1 MPVVFKIPTTTRLA
15 SLVVFGLLGFTGGV
29 TAVVAQP
36 TDQAVEISLPA
47 GDLADSLDKLGDQSG
62 VQIMYEPLLAKGVK
76 VPAVI
81 GKLTVRDALERL
93 LTHTGLKADRV
104 NDRTVVLKRV
114 ETNNSRADRP
124 QAKSPAPAQA
134 EDTTP
139 VIEEVMVTA
148 QKRAERL
155 NDVPLPVSVINT
167 DNLTDNGKVL
177 LKDYYNTVPGLQ
189 LTPSYEQNQFIT
201 IRGIT
206 TGNGAIPTVGFVID
220 DVPFGSPIAQGSS
233 LPDIDPG
240 DLDRIEVLRGPQG
253 TLYGASSMGGLVKFV
268 TKTPSTDAFSGRV
281 EAGTSTI
288 KNGAEAG
295 YQVRA
300 SLNMPVSENFAVRV
314 SGFQREEPGYIDDPS
329 LNQKGVNEVRS
340 EGGRFSALWKV
351 ADNFSIIASAL
362 YQSDRGDGVSDV
374 TVAPG
379 LGDLQQQFIP
389 NTGAWHRVTQAYSLT
404 LKADPG
410 DFHIVSLTG
419 YNQTRYQDIFD
430 FSAVFGA
437 DMQKTFGVSGAPY
450 SDDFQP
456 RNLTEEL
463 RISRNLGDH
472 FEWLVGGFVA
482 DDTNKLRQT
491 AAAENTT
498 TGQIVGVGD
507 DGIYHYKY
515 HEYAFFSDLT
525 YHATDRLGIQVGGRY
540 SYLENVTG
548 PYSVV
553 EPIFTGNTIPV
564 IQNVLDAHFHPA
576 TFLVTPQYNI
586 TKDVMVYTR
595 IASGFRP
602 GGGNLVFPSV
612 PITFDPDKTYNY
624 EVGLKGDFLD
634 HALSV
639 DASLYYIDWN
649 NIQISERTSTDHG
662 YTGNGGRA
670 KSEGVELSIT
680 GHPWTGFTVSGW
692 SDYDDAVL
700 TNSFPSTATVFG
712 VSGDRLP
719 VSPTWSAN
727 SSVRQELP
735 LWSGV
740 TGYAGGTVTY
750 VGDRLGV
757 FLSKGQTRQ
766 DLPGYT
772 QVDLNIGANWE
783 AGWGLNIYANNLT
796 DQRGVLQGGAGY
808 SIPTSFFYIRPRT
821 VGLSVTKTF

>member
-1 MPVVFKIPTTTRLA
+1 
-15 SLVVFGLLGFTGGV
+15 
-29 TAVVAQP
+29 VVAQT
-36 TDQAVEISLPA
+36 TDRAIEISLPT

-62 VQIMYEPLLAKGVK
+62 VQIMYEPALAKGVK
-76 VPAVI
+76 APAVS
-81 GKLTVRDALERL
+81 GTLTVSDALKQL
-93 LTHTGLKADRV
+93 LAHTGLKANRV
-104 NDRTVVLKRV
+104 NDRTVVLKRADAK
-114 ETNNSRADRP
+114 NDRADRP
-124 QAKSPAPAQA
+124 QAQSPSPSQA

-139 VIEEVMVTA
+139 VIEEIMVTA
-148 QKRAERL
+148 QKREERL
-155 NDVPLPVSVINT
+155 KDVPIPVAVVNT
-167 DNLTDNGKVL
+167 DNLTDTGKVL

-288 KNGAEAG
+288 KNDAEAG
-295 YQVRA
+295 FQVRA
-300 SLNMPVSENFAVRV
+300 SLNIPVSDNFAVRV
-314 SGFQREEPGYIDDPS
+314 SGFRRQEPGYIDDPS
-329 LNQKGVNEVRS
+329 LNLKGVNELRS
-340 EGGRFSALWKV
+340 YGGRFSALWKV
-351 ADNFSIIASAL
+351 AENFSITASAL
-362 YQSDRGDGVSDV
+362 YQSDRGNGVSDV

-379 LGDLQQQFIP
+379 LGDLQQKFIP
-389 NTGAWHRVTQAYSLT
+389 NTGPSHRVTQAYSLT
-404 LKADPG
+404 IKADLG
-410 DFHIVSLTG
+410 GFHVVSLTG
-419 YNQTRYQDIFD
+419 YNKTRYQDVFD
-430 FSAVFGA
+430 FSTVFGA
-437 DMQKTFGVSGAPY
+437 NMQKTFGVSGAPY

-456 RNLTEEL
+456 RNFTEEL
-463 RISRNLGDH
+463 RITRNFGDKL
-472 FEWLVGGFVA
+472 EWLVGGFLA
-482 DDTNKLRQT
+482 DDTNELRQI
-491 AAAENTT
+491 AYAENPT

-525 YHATDRLGIQVGGRY
+525 YHATDSLSIQIGGRY
-540 SYLENVTG
+540 SSLENVTG
-548 PYSVV
+548 PYSIV

-564 IQNVLDAHFHPA
+564 VQNVLDAHLHPA
-576 TFLVTPQYNI
+576 TFLVTPQYTI

-602 GGGNLVFPSV
+602 GGGNLVFPGV

-624 EVGLKGDFLD
+624 EVGLKGDLLN
-634 HALSV
+634 HALSI
-639 DASLYYIDWN
+639 DASLYYIDWK
-649 NIQISERTSTDHG
+649 NIQINERTSTNHG

-670 KSEGVELSIT
+670 KSEGVELSIA

-700 TNSFPSTATVFG
+700 TNSFPSGATVFG
-712 VSGDRLP
+712 APGDRLP
-719 VSPTWSAN
+719 ASPTWSAN
-727 SSVRQELP
+727 GSVRQEFP
-735 LWSGV
+735 LWSGA

-750 VGDRLGV
+750 VGDRLGA
-757 FLSKGQTRQ
+757 FLAKGLTRQ
-766 DLPGYT
+766 NLPAYT

-783 AGWGLNIYANNLT
+783 DGWGLNIYANNLT
-796 DQRGVLQGGAGY
+796 DKRGVLQGGAGY
-808 SIPTSFFYIRPRT
+808 SIPTSFYFIRPRT